1 LEEDVRRNLKT
12 RGAAIRP
19 GRNGGQTA
27 ADAEAQ
33 IRRLKDK
40 ARRLDRRLE
49 EYLDSAISGRL
60 NQDKLRALGLIIA
73 SEQLQLEE
81 RLLESHRLAEL
92 RASEAQRRR
101 QRELVMR
108 RLRDQWSVLSFG
120 ERRDLIREVLERIV
134 VKDDGIEMVLK
145 P

>member
-1 LEEDVRRNLKT
+1 MRRSLKARSAVT
-12 RGAAIRP
+12 SRP
-19 GRNGGQTA
+19 TRNGAQTA
-27 ADAEAQ
+27 TDAEAQ

-49 EYLDSAISGRL
+49 KYLDSAISGRL
-60 NQDKLRALGLIIA
+60 NQDKLRSLGLTIA
-73 SEQLQLEE
+73 GEQLQLEE
-81 RLLESHRLAEL
+81 RLMQSHRLAEL

-101 QRELVMR
+101 QREQVMR
-108 RLRDQWSVLSFG
+108 RLRDEWSALTFG
-120 ERRDLIREVLERIV
+120 ERRELIREVLDRIV